1 MVIRSKGV
9 DPLELTADS
18 ADDQNDQERNH
29 GTDDSPETP
38 LDEPRPP
45 RIQDPPPQ
53 PDEKGPY
60 VVRSC
65 AQ

>member
-45 RIQDPPPQ
+45 GFRIRHPSLTRRVPT
-53 PDEKGPY
+53 
-60 VVRSC
+60 
-65 AQ
+65 